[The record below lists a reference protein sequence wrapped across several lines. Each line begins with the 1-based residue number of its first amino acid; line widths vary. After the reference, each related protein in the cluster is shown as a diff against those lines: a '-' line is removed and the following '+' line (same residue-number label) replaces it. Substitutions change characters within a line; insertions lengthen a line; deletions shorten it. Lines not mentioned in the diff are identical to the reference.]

1 MIDSNVFAIFCPSPS
16 QPWPRDQATA
26 IARRIPCWRFL
37 WKESVDSLLFMGHIR
52 VDKKSA
58 DKNGWVFGSVFWSFV
73 ELWSNLVPWTR
84 HLISWWFQPWR
95 TLVKLDHLA
104 RWGLFSLKTIMWE
117 FFMILYSCLTPICSR
132 NCYCLRPR
140 KVSCP
145 HITWQ
150 VEARDVP
157 RKFSIACGSGLE
169 DEISF
174 WDGLGFKEGMPF
186 SHNTW
191 RPPAMLQR
199 HLHPT
204 HPRVVR
210 RSCCKPSSRPYVA
223 CIRREAIHS
232 SFSWFILQGWTLH
245 VPPKRSPPR
254 IWNTG
259 ISDPWRW
266 CLKIL

>member
-1 MIDSNVFAIFCPSPS
+1 MVSTLKNTSQIGSSCQVGFIFFENHHVGILH
-16 QPWPRDQATA
+16 D
-26 IARRIPCWRFL
+26 
-37 WKESVDSLLFMGHIR
+37 
-52 VDKKSA
+52 
-58 DKNGWVFGSVFWSFV
+58 SVF
-73 ELWSNLVPWTR
+73 LSN
-84 HLISWWFQPWR
+84 SN
-95 TLVKLDHLA
+95 
-104 RWGLFSLKTIMWE
+104 SLKE
-117 FFMILYSCLTPICSR
+117 L
-132 NCYCLRPR
+132 CYCLRPR

-157 RKFSIACGSGLE
+157 RKISIACGSGLE

-232 SFSWFILQGWTLH
+232 SFS
-245 VPPKRSPPR
+245 
-254 IWNTG
+254 
-259 ISDPWRW
+259 
-266 CLKIL
+266 

>member
-1 MIDSNVFAIFCPSPS
+1 
-16 QPWPRDQATA
+16 
-26 IARRIPCWRFL
+26 
-37 WKESVDSLLFMGHIR
+37 
-52 VDKKSA
+52 
-58 DKNGWVFGSVFWSFV
+58 
-73 ELWSNLVPWTR
+73 
-84 HLISWWFQPWR
+84 
-95 TLVKLDHLA
+95 
-104 RWGLFSLKTIMWE
+104 
-117 FFMILYSCLTPICSR
+117 MILYSCQTPICWR

-210 RSCCKPSSRPYVA
+210 QSCCKPSSRPYVA
-223 CIRREAIHS
+223 CICREAIHS

-245 VPPKRSPPR
+245 VPPKHHLQGSEIPGFPILGGDAWKSFKRGHISKPLCARVKGKNFLSPGKNLGKIIHENSKGVKRSVSGVPFQKGHNMRVPMCCR
-254 IWNTG
+254 CINMQPG
-259 ISDPWRW
+259 VAV
-266 CLKIL
+266 